1 VYQIVTSSAGRV
13 QLVGVW
19 QRIVSRKRAGKDG
32 NWLIEQV
39 EDHTLDRPPQ
49 WPGQGLDLIP

>member
-1 VYQIVTSSAGRV
+1 V
-13 QLVGVW
+13 QLVGAW
-19 QRIVSRKRAGKDG
+19 QRIVSRKRVGKDG

-39 EDHTLDRPPQ
+39 EDHTLDCLPQ